1 MPAVTFGK
9 RLDDN
14 PSPGASPTRRCAMSA
29 SERQQIEAIITR
41 LSTRPAQS
49 FGEAL
54 AAWAHQAKQ

>member
-1 MPAVTFGK
+1 
-9 RLDDN
+9 
-14 PSPGASPTRRCAMSA
+14 MSA
-29 SERQQIEAIITR
+29 TERQQIEAIVTR